1 MKKNLL
7 RFIIIMS
14 LILFSSSLNLS
25 LNAQAFSPNNV
36 KSTIA
41 FLASNHFKGR
51 LAGTV
56 ENYEVSN
63 YIKMQFI
70 QNGLSPFEGAYYDK
84 FDTSYPHRLDE
95 EPFLRILDKK
105 GALVRAYKYGVDYR
119 EEMLSFK
126 KNYVSFSKPNV
137 LKLSGDAIRVDKTS
151 GGFIFFVPENNNI
164 TFRSSFMGSDPKLMN
179 MYIMITKDTLDSIQ
193 GYMANGYS
201 AECFIPF
208 EVKNATLNNVTGY
221 IKGKNSS
228 KAPIVISSHF
238 DHLGSDLKDT
248 VYAGALDNASG
259 VAFMLE
265 LCKYISSLGAPER
278 DIIFVGFNAE
288 EFGLLGSNHFVEKY
302 LKKLQGAKVYNFDM
316 IGSIDVPLGIMGSKN
331 DSQKTN
337 FMRSVTS
344 TASNEKVIYNS
355 IFEDASDHEAF
366 RKKNIDA
373 VTFCDSDMSK
383 IHTPN
388 DKLEYISTA
397 AIERCFKVASRE
409 VIKEAFDGNILILN
423 YKKVSGFSL
432 TLSIILAILY
442 IKKR

>member
-7 RFIIIMS
+7 LFLIIIN
-14 LILFSSSLNLS
+14 LIIFSSTLNLS
-25 LNAQAFSPNNV
+25 LNTYTFSPDNAKN
-36 KSTIA
+36 TIA
-41 FLASNHFKGR
+41 FIASDHFKGR
-51 LAGTV
+51 LAGTM
-56 ENYEVSN
+56 ENHEVSN

-70 QNGLSPFEGAYYDK
+70 QNGLSPFEGTYYDK
-84 FDTSYPHRLDE
+84 FDTSYPHRLDG

-105 GALVRAYKYGVDYR
+105 GALVRTYKYGVDYR

-126 KNYVSFSKPNV
+126 KNYVSFTKPEV
-137 LKLSGDAIRVDKTS
+137 IKLSGNAIRVDKTS
-151 GGFIFFVPENNNI
+151 GGFIFFVPESNNI
-164 TFRSSFMGSDPKLMN
+164 TFRSSFMGSDPKLMS

-193 GYMANGYS
+193 SYMSKGYS

-208 EVKNATLNNVTGY
+208 EAKKTTLNNVVGY

-238 DHLGSDLKDT
+238 DHLGSDLKGT
-248 VYAGALDNASG
+248 VYTGALDNASG

-265 LCKYISSLGAPER
+265 LCKYISSLGTPER

-344 TASNEKVIYNS
+344 TANNEKVKYNS

-397 AIERCFKVASRE
+397 AIDRCFKVVSRE
-409 VIKEAFDGNILILN
+409 VIKEAFNDNILIVN
-423 YKKVSGFSL
+423 HKKASGFSL
-432 TLSIILAILY
+432 AFSIILAILY